1 VLVTGEVGIG
11 WVVAAQ
17 LDRCEVAV
25 VEQRQRLVELTAG
38 GENEPRSDM
47 AEP

>member
-25 VEQRQRLVELTAG
+25 EEQRQRLVELTAG